1 MKREADEKK
10 NAVYHGPRF
19 DVYAEDEHG
28 TIYDLEMQN
37 KNHHDIEKRMA
48 IYQGN
53 LEKQA
58 LYAGQSFSDRRKTVV
73 LFLCDHDVYNLNRV
87 HYQLI
92 PQLVGYPEILI
103 DNGETNVIVN
113 LKGDASKQAALNQ
126 EMLTYFNTGTV
137 TGKFSAAL
145 DQAVREVKND
155 VEKGGNYMTI
165 EEYAAR
171 QSAYARKEGREEG
184 REEGRTEE
192 RAEKEAQTIKGLVT
206 LNLDKDQ
213 IVKFLIDNFNL
224 DKQEAL
230 AAYER
235 VMATA

>member
-1 MKREADEKK
+1 
-10 NAVYHGPRF
+10 
-19 DVYAEDEHG
+19 
-28 TIYDLEMQN
+28 MQ
-37 KNHHDIEKRMA
+37 NHHDIEKRMA
-48 IYQGN
+48 IYQAK

-58 LYAGQSFSDRRKTVV
+58 LYAGQSFSERRQTVV

-113 LKGDASKQAALNQ
+113 LKGDAGKQAALNQ
-126 EMLTYFNTGTV
+126 EMLTYFNDGTV

-145 DQAVREVKND
+145 DRAVREVKND
-155 VEKGGNYMTI
+155 VKKGENYMTI
-165 EEYAAR
+165 EEYAAC
-171 QSAYARKEGREEG
+171 QSAYARE
-184 REEGRTEE
+184 EE

-213 IVKFLIDNFNL
+213 IIKFLIDNFNL

>member
-1 MKREADEKK
+1 
-10 NAVYHGPRF
+10 
-19 DVYAEDEHG
+19 
-28 TIYDLEMQN
+28 MQN
-37 KNHHDIEKRMA
+37 QNHHDIEKRMA

-58 LYAGQSFSDRRKTVV
+58 LYAGQSFSERRQTVV

-92 PQLVGYPEILI
+92 SQLVGYPEILI

-113 LKGDASKQAALNQ
+113 LKGDASKQVALNQ
-126 EMLTYFNTGTV
+126 EMLTYFNDGTV

-145 DQAVREVKND
+145 DRAVREVKND
-155 VEKGGNYMTI
+155 VKKGENYMTI

-171 QSAYARKEGREEG
+171 QSAYARE
-184 REEGRTEE
+184 EE

-213 IVKFLIDNFNL
+213 IIKFLIDNFNL

>member
-1 MKREADEKK
+1 
-10 NAVYHGPRF
+10 
-19 DVYAEDEHG
+19 
-28 TIYDLEMQN
+28 MQN
-37 KNHHDIEKRMA
+37 QNHHDIEKRMA
-48 IYQGN
+48 IYQGK
-53 LEKQA
+53 LENQA
-58 LYAGQSFSDRRKTVV
+58 LYAGQSFSERRQTVV

-92 PQLVGYPEILI
+92 PKLVGHPEILI

-113 LKGDASKQAALNQ
+113 LKGDASKQAVLNQ
-126 EMLTYFNTGTV
+126 EMLTYFNDGTV
-137 TGKFSAAL
+137 TGKFSVAL
-145 DQAVREVKND
+145 DRAVREVKND
-155 VEKGGNYMTI
+155 VKKGENYMTI

-171 QSAYARKEGREEG
+171 QSAYARE
-184 REEGRTEE
+184 EE

-213 IVKFLIDNFNL
+213 IIKFLIDNFNL

>member
-1 MKREADEKK
+1 
-10 NAVYHGPRF
+10 
-19 DVYAEDEHG
+19 
-28 TIYDLEMQN
+28 MQN
-37 KNHHDIEKRMA
+37 QNHHDIEKRMA

-58 LYAGQSFSDRRKTVV
+58 LYAGQSFSEHRQTVV

-113 LKGDASKQAALNQ
+113 LKDDASKQAALNQ
-126 EMLTYFNTGTV
+126 EMLTYFNDGTV

-145 DQAVREVKND
+145 DRAVREVKND
-155 VEKGGNYMTI
+155 VKKGENYMTI

-171 QSAYARKEGREEG
+171 QSAYARE
-184 REEGRTEE
+184 EE

-213 IVKFLIDNFNL
+213 IIKFLIDNFNL

>member
-1 MKREADEKK
+1 
-10 NAVYHGPRF
+10 
-19 DVYAEDEHG
+19 
-28 TIYDLEMQN
+28 MQN
-37 KNHHDIEKRMA
+37 QNHHDIEKRMT
-48 IYQGN
+48 IYQGK
-53 LEKQA
+53 LETQA
-58 LYAGQSFSDRRKTVV
+58 LYAGQSFSERRQTVI
-73 LFLCDHDVYNLNRV
+73 LFLCDHDVYNLNQV

-92 PQLVGYPEILI
+92 PQLVGHPEILI

-113 LKGDASKQAALNQ
+113 LNGNASRQATLNQ
-126 EMLTYFNTGTV
+126 EMLTYFNDGTV

-145 DQAVREVKND
+145 DRAVREVKND
-155 VEKGGNYMTI
+155 VKKGENYMTI

-171 QSAYARKEGREEG
+171 QSAYARE
-184 REEGRTEE
+184 EE

-213 IVKFLIDNFNL
+213 IIKFLIDNFNL
-224 DKQEAL
+224 NKQEAL

>member
-1 MKREADEKK
+1 
-10 NAVYHGPRF
+10 
-19 DVYAEDEHG
+19 
-28 TIYDLEMQN
+28 MQN
-37 KNHHDIEKRMA
+37 QNHHDIEKRMA

-58 LYAGQSFSDRRKTVV
+58 LYAGQSFSERRQTVV

-126 EMLTYFNTGTV
+126 EMLTYFNDGTV

-145 DQAVREVKND
+145 DRAVREVKND
-155 VEKGGNYMTI
+155 AKKDVLK
-165 EEYAAR
+165 
-171 QSAYARKEGREEG
+171 SAWK
-184 REEGRTEE
+184 
-192 RAEKEAQTIKGLVT
+192 LS
-206 LNLDKDQ
+206 
-213 IVKFLIDNFNL
+213 
-224 DKQEAL
+224 
-230 AAYER
+230 R
-235 VMATA
+235 V

>member
-1 MKREADEKK
+1 
-10 NAVYHGPRF
+10 
-19 DVYAEDEHG
+19 
-28 TIYDLEMQN
+28 MQN

-155 VEKGGNYMTI
+155 VKKGENYMTI

-171 QSAYARKEGREEG
+171 QSAYARE
-184 REEGRTEE
+184 EE

>member
-1 MKREADEKK
+1 
-10 NAVYHGPRF
+10 
-19 DVYAEDEHG
+19 
-28 TIYDLEMQN
+28 MQN
-37 KNHHDIEKRMA
+37 QNHHDIEKRMA
-48 IYQGN
+48 IYQGK
-53 LEKQA
+53 LENQA
-58 LYAGQSFSDRRKTVV
+58 LYAGQSFSERCQTVV

-126 EMLTYFNTGTV
+126 EMLTYFNDGTV

-145 DQAVREVKND
+145 DRAVREVKND
-155 VEKGGNYMTI
+155 VKKGENYMTI

-171 QSAYARKEGREEG
+171 QSAYARE
-184 REEGRTEE
+184 EE

-213 IVKFLIDNFNL
+213 IIKFLIDNFNL
-224 DKQEAL
+224 NKQEAL

>member
-1 MKREADEKK
+1 
-10 NAVYHGPRF
+10 
-19 DVYAEDEHG
+19 
-28 TIYDLEMQN
+28 MQN
-37 KNHHDIEKRMA
+37 QNHHDIEKRMA

-58 LYAGQSFSDRRKTVV
+58 LYAGQSFSERRQTVV

-126 EMLTYFNTGTV
+126 EMLTYFNDGTV
-137 TGKFSAAL
+137 TGKFSVAL
-145 DQAVREVKND
+145 DRAVREVKND
-155 VEKGGNYMTI
+155 VKKGENYMTI

-171 QSAYARKEGREEG
+171 QSAYARE
-184 REEGRTEE
+184 EE

-213 IVKFLIDNFNL
+213 IIKFLIDNFNL
-224 DKQEAL
+224 NKQEAL

>member
-1 MKREADEKK
+1 
-10 NAVYHGPRF
+10 
-19 DVYAEDEHG
+19 
-28 TIYDLEMQN
+28 MQN
-37 KNHHDIEKRMA
+37 QNHHDIEKRMA
-48 IYQGN
+48 IYQGK
-53 LEKQA
+53 LENQA
-58 LYAGQSFSDRRKTVV
+58 LYAGQSFSERRKTVV

-126 EMLTYFNTGTV
+126 EMLTYFNDGTV

-145 DQAVREVKND
+145 DRAVREVKND
-155 VEKGGNYMTI
+155 VKKGENYMTI

-171 QSAYARKEGREEG
+171 QSAYARE
-184 REEGRTEE
+184 EE

-213 IVKFLIDNFNL
+213 IIKFLIDNFNL

>member
-1 MKREADEKK
+1 
-10 NAVYHGPRF
+10 
-19 DVYAEDEHG
+19 
-28 TIYDLEMQN
+28 MQN
-37 KNHHDIEKRMA
+37 QNHHDIEKRMA

-58 LYAGQSFSDRRKTVV
+58 LYAGQSFSERCQTVV

-126 EMLTYFNTGTV
+126 EMLTYFNDGTV

-145 DQAVREVKND
+145 DRAVREVKND
-155 VEKGGNYMTI
+155 VKKGENYMTI

-171 QSAYARKEGREEG
+171 QSAYARE
-184 REEGRTEE
+184 EE

-213 IVKFLIDNFNL
+213 IIKFLIDNFNL
-224 DKQEAL
+224 NKQEAL

>member
-1 MKREADEKK
+1 
-10 NAVYHGPRF
+10 
-19 DVYAEDEHG
+19 
-28 TIYDLEMQN
+28 
-37 KNHHDIEKRMA
+37 
-48 IYQGN
+48 
-53 LEKQA
+53 
-58 LYAGQSFSDRRKTVV
+58 
-73 LFLCDHDVYNLNRV
+73 
-87 HYQLI
+87 
-92 PQLVGYPEILI
+92 
-103 DNGETNVIVN
+103 
-113 LKGDASKQAALNQ
+113 
-126 EMLTYFNTGTV
+126 MLTYFNTGTV

-155 VEKGGNYMTI
+155 VEKGENYMTI

>member
-1 MKREADEKK
+1 
-10 NAVYHGPRF
+10 
-19 DVYAEDEHG
+19 
-28 TIYDLEMQN
+28 MQN
-37 KNHHDIEKRMA
+37 QNHHDIEKRMA
-48 IYQGN
+48 IYQGK
-53 LEKQA
+53 LENQA
-58 LYAGQSFSDRRKTVV
+58 LYAGQSFSERRQTVV
-73 LFLCDHDVYNLNRV
+73 LFLCDHDVYNLNQV
-87 HYQLI
+87 YYQLI
-92 PQLVGYPEILI
+92 PQLVEHPEILI

-113 LKGDASKQAALNQ
+113 LKGDASRQATLNQ
-126 EMLTYFNTGTV
+126 EMLTYFNDGTI

-145 DQAVREVKND
+145 DKAVREVKND
-155 VEKGGNYMTI
+155 AKKGENYMTI

-171 QSAYARKEGREEG
+171 QSAYARE
-184 REEGRTEE
+184 EE

-224 DKQEAL
+224 NKQEAL

>member
-1 MKREADEKK
+1 
-10 NAVYHGPRF
+10 
-19 DVYAEDEHG
+19 
-28 TIYDLEMQN
+28 MQN
-37 KNHHDIEKRMA
+37 QNHHDIEKRMA

-58 LYAGQSFSDRRKTVV
+58 LYAGQSFSERCQTVV

-113 LKGDASKQAALNQ
+113 LKGDASKQAVLNQ
-126 EMLTYFNTGTV
+126 EMLTYFNDGTV

-145 DQAVREVKND
+145 DRAVREVKND
-155 VEKGGNYMTI
+155 VKKGENYMTI

-171 QSAYARKEGREEG
+171 QSAYARE
-184 REEGRTEE
+184 EE

-213 IVKFLIDNFNL
+213 IIKFLIDNFNL
-224 DKQEAL
+224 NKQEAL